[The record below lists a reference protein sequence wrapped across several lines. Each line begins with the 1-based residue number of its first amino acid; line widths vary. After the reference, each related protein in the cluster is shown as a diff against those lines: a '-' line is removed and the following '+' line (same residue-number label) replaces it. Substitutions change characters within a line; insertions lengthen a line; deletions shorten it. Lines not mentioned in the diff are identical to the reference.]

1 MALVIERN
9 QFDLEVEGLTSQRMV
24 GVESYLGVGD
34 LQNLEGLPTTRQ
46 LVTDGGARRHLVDR
60 DSDNALLGPL
70 AVGIDR
76 LDPNVDHLAKLH
88 SLNTRIEAGD
98 RLAGP
103 DDERERLT
111 AGARRIEDLA
121 AVERT
126 HVMHGNCITRSHHP
140 TRISGEG
147 CRGGGRR
154 RGRCVGRR
162 RSLRWCGS
170 VRSSGLIC
178 AAVSAGGGRENEYRR
193 DRQGASNGKGQWTDS
208 GKRERTEPN
217 DSPALY
223 RPGVTAPGSV
233 SSQVH
238 RHIEDKEPPPVPTFR
253 PDLEAIPIYVPG
265 RPIDEIARE
274 LGITDI
280 VKVASNE
287 HPEPCFPEVQ
297 AAIAAA
303 ATAVNRYPEDTS
315 HHLVNA
321 LANKFSVSPEHIWMG
336 AGSSQ
341 LLGCIALAFGGPNT
355 SAVFAEPSFVLYPI
369 GTAVAG
375 AEPIAVPTDDLLR
388 HDLDAMAGAV
398 RSTTTLVYIC
408 NPNNPTGTHVPAA
421 ALDAFVAEM
430 PDRVLILVGRSV
442 RRVRNRPGL
451 RHRYFARSRTRQRR
465 CLENLLQGVRTCWSS
480 HRLCDRP
487 TADVAQAPQVSA
499 PLLGE
504 FGSSGGRV
512 GGLALRRSSR
522 RTGQDKLRRQ
532 RGHREGPRATR
543 AGVRAQPDQLRAV
556 RAVQSAPAEIAAAM
570 LEDGVIV
577 RPMGPWIRVSVGTTD
592 ENKRFVTA
600 LDRATSAL
608 SA

>member
-140 TRISGEG
+140 TRISGEV

-217 DSPALY
+217 DAPALY

-303 ATAVNRYPEDTS
+303 AAAVNRYPEDTS

-430 PDRVLILVGRSV
+430 PDRVLILVDEAYAEYATARDFATAISHALERDNVVVLRTFSKVYGLA
-442 RRVRNRPGL
+442 GL
-451 RHRYFARSRTRQRR
+451 RIGYAIGQPPTLRR
-465 CLENLLQGVRTCWSS
+465 LRRFQPPFSVSS
-480 HRLCDRP
+480 
-487 TADVAQAPQVSA
+487 VAQAGA
-499 PLLGE
+499 LE
-504 FGSSGGRV
+504 
-512 GGLALRRSSR
+512 ALRYDDRLVERVKTNS
-522 RTGQDKLRRQ
+522 DA
-532 RGHREGPRATR
+532 REGIEKALGRRGLEFAPSQTNF
-543 AGVRAQPDQLRAV
+543 VLFVP
-556 RAVQSAPAEIAAAM
+556 QSAPAEIAAAM

-577 RPMGPWIRVSVGTTD
+577 HPMGPWIRVSVGTTD